1 MARGPGRQVSQP
13 GAGRG
18 GERTGRRRGRCRRRP
33 PRPVLALSWSGSRP
47 LPSTRHDD
55 QRSARASTC
64 PGPHSHP
71 RRRLPHAV
79 LSRAPPSSLSH
90 EPHPAGPAPHRPPV
104 CALGP
109 ALRSGDLC
117 LRGPCVEK
125 WADMG
130 EGAHAAQGTAVGR
143 RVGQT
148 GRRDSR
154 RCPARARPRK
164 HCVPVGRPQSSWL
177 QGVGSSGRWAA
188 RGSARSCPFRRHL
201 GEWAAGADV
210 SQAHCEARAAG
221 AGEASPLS
229 RGGAWVL
236 PDMSS
241 DLADGRGPAA
251 PAGLSS

>member
-1 MARGPGRQVSQP
+1 MQRPGLHVPRTPQP
-13 GAGRG
+13 PA
-18 GERTGRRRGRCRRRP
+18 ETAP
-33 PRPVLALSWSGSRP
+33 PRGSVSGSTQQLEPR
-47 LPSTRHDD
+47 T
-55 QRSARASTC
+55 ASGW
-64 PGPHSHP
+64 P
-71 RRRLPHAV
+71 
-79 LSRAPPSSLSH
+79 
-90 EPHPAGPAPHRPPV
+90 PAPHRPPV

-125 WADMG
+125 WADVG

-148 GRRDSR
+148 GRRDPR

-164 HCVPVGRPQSSWL
+164 HCVPVGWPQSSWL